1 MKKFIILLL
10 AALMLLAVSCKKDKS
25 EEMIANYLEFKKNY
39 KAGMTA
45 YPGDLAKGDGKL
57 EAKEIGTDYLEDILT
72 ALDSESKVNVTAISD
87 ESTGYWQ
94 SVEISAGYG
103 ADLNDIVIKYTYT
116 EGESTEEKNGE
127 LSISGNIRI
136 ENGETQKITCTVK
149 INNKD
154 YNFSLSGST
163 ATGKYISATANG
175 KDVEVRLLNSNP
187 SIY

>member
-25 EEMIANYLEFKKNY
+25 EEMIANCLEFKKTF
-39 KAGMTA
+39 KVGMTA

-57 EAKEIGTDYLEDILT
+57 EAKEIGTDYLEEILT

-94 SVEISAGYG
+94 SVKNSAGYG

-127 LSISGNIRI
+127 LSISGNIKI
-136 ENGETQKITCTVK
+136 ENGETQKLTCTMK
-149 INNKD
+149 INNTD
-154 YNFSLSGST
+154 YNYSCSINAKTKKFL
-163 ATGKYISATANG
+163 SATTNG
-175 KDVEVRLLNSNP
+175 KDVEVRLLNSEP
-187 SIY
+187 SL